1 MRYILSL
8 VAAVALMFTACES
21 TNDNAENQQIKLT
34 TKSELKVGSG
44 NIVGF
49 IQFDI
54 LEFISGAKV
63 VAEANVDWIYEFD
76 YTQQGKIG
84 FKVATN
90 PNGEPREGIIT
101 LTYDKSKLEVR
112 VIQALNEDP
121 SNKTIIAEYLQG
133 KYYGYMQ
140 GFYNYYLIFSDLG
153 MDKSGLY
160 STPNAH
166 YYFVDLYL
174 DVEPSDMENITV
186 PVGVYGY
193 DINDQPI
200 GDTFKHQ
207 WSWYQINDEN
217 GVDTAQIRYEDG
229 LLTIEDGKVTLN
241 VTLEVDYRMENHTI
255 IYEGDL
261 FLLDCR
267 DENTGY

>member
-1 MRYILSL
+1 MRYILSIL
-8 VAAVALMFTACES
+8 AAVALLFTSCDTANE
-21 TNDNAENQQIKLT
+21 NAENQQIKLT
-34 TKSELKVGSG
+34 TKSVIKVGSD
-44 NIVGF
+44 NIIAF

-63 VAEANVDWIYEFD
+63 EAEANVDWIGKFD
-76 YTQQGKIG
+76 YQQQGKIT
-84 FKVATN
+84 FTIDTN

-101 LTYDKSKLEVR
+101 LTYDKSKLEVK
-112 VIQALNEDP
+112 VIQALNENP
-121 SNKTIIAEYLQG
+121 SNKTIVAKYLQG

-186 PVGVYGY
+186 PVGVY
-193 DINDQPI
+193 DFDPNDQPI
-200 GDTFKHQ
+200 GDTFKRE
-207 WSWYQINDEN
+207 WSWYQINDES
-217 GVDTAQIRYEDG
+217 GVNTAQICYEDG
-229 LLTIEDGKVTLN
+229 LLTIEEGKVTLN
-241 VTLEVDYRMENHTI
+241 VTLEVDYRIENHTI
-255 IYEGDL
+255 IYEGDFFL
-261 FLLDCR
+261 FDCR
-267 DENTGY
+267 NENTGY